1 MNDNKLNA
9 MIMNEKK
16 LKEILLQALGSWY
29 QPLLDMKQGRN
40 GRYNRRNQEDR
51 RIKEQRK
58 DKRQKEQRE
67 KSVRI
72 DED

>member
-40 GRYNRRNQEDR
+40 GRYNRRN
-51 RIKEQRK
+51 
-58 DKRQKEQRE
+58 
-67 KSVRI
+67 
-72 DED
+72 